1 MHKPSL
7 RQRQH
12 ASVRIAKSLV
22 RFMHYS
28 AQPIAQA
35 AHRQKQQAF
44 AYCLI
49 PCLLSQFLRTIVR
62 MLSNQTR
69 AKNPTAISHAR
80 LFGEACYARERIKA
94 KPQFRYIACLVVTP
108 DGARGIFG
116 FAATNC
122 RGVVTDSEQLI
133 IAGRALPH
141 APKDC
146 KNAKRVLFKSA
157 RQKPY

>member
-1 MHKPSL
+1 MSKNRRRGNGNTQACVLPRATL
-7 RQRQH
+7 G
-12 ASVRIAKSLV
+12 LLLC
-22 RFMHYS
+22 S

-62 MLSNQTR
+62 MLSKQTR

-116 FAATNC
+116 SLRRIAA
-122 RGVVTDSEQLI
+122 
-133 IAGRALPH
+133 A
-141 APKDC
+141 
-146 KNAKRVLFKSA
+146 
-157 RQKPY
+157 